1 MANTE
6 KSGALRY
13 KDGSGNVIT
22 MYPKT
27 KIANV
32 DELQAELN
40 GKAASSHTHT
50 KNQISDFPTS
60 MPASDVKDWAKA
72 DVKPTYTASE
82 VGADASGAA
91 DSALTNAK
99 AYTDS
104 AIQTAIQNTWEASY

>member
-1 MANTE
+1 MANAE
-6 KSGALRY
+6 KNGYMKY
-13 KDGSGNVIT
+13 KDGSGNVTT

-32 DELQAELN
+32 DGLQSELN

-60 MPASDVKDWAKA
+60 MPASDVKAWAKA
-72 DVKPTYTASE
+72 DTKPTYTASE
-82 VGADASGAA
+82 VGATTKD
-91 DSALTNAK
+91 
-99 AYTDS
+99 YVDS

>member
-13 KDGSGNVIT
+13 KNEAGVVMT

-32 DELQAELN
+32 DGLQAALN

-60 MPASDVKDWAKA
+60 MPASDVYSWAKKSS
-72 DVKPTYTASE
+72 KPTYTASE
-82 VGADASGAA
+82 VGADESGAA
-91 DSALTNAK
+91 AQALSDAK
-99 AYTDS
+99 TYVNS

>member
-6 KSGALRY
+6 KSGALKY
-13 KDGSGNVIT
+13 KDGSGNVTT

-32 DELQAELN
+32 DGLQAALN
-40 GKAASSHTHT
+40 GKAASSHSHT

-60 MPASDVKDWAKA
+60 MPASDVYSWAKKSS
-72 DVKPTYTASE
+72 KPTYTASE
-82 VGADASGAA
+82 VGADKSGAA
-91 DSALTNAK
+91 AQALSDAK

-104 AIQTAIQNTWEASY
+104 AIQAAIQNTWEASY